1 MLKIDIGQENGRMEK
16 KESIYYIVERE
27 FLGKISAEELISR
40 IIVAHLKNRHI
51 NNKKMQKQYNMRYN
65 ENIGTAVEQVKT

>member
-1 MLKIDIGQENGRMEK
+1 MEK

-27 FLGKISAEELISR
+27 FLGKISVEELISR

-51 NNKKMQKQYNMRYN
+51 NNKKMQK
-65 ENIGTAVEQVKT
+65 